1 MSAVAAAAA
10 ATMMHSAAEGYA
22 QPGHRPRLPQ
32 RDAPR
37 LRAPIKPAFNLV
49 GSLPWKSVMTTQQL
63 QMHPLPDH
71 FYPYQAHQGPPPHLA
86 GSHPQA
92 LTQQQQQQMPDE
104 WLAAAM
110 NPSQSQQQALFLQ
123 DHRHYRQDVEA
134 HPLTPTSAY
143 SSSDLP
149 PHPVHRRSGA
159 SPPMIKYES
168 PSLHVNQ
175 LPLLPE

>member
-1 MSAVAAAAA
+1 M
-10 ATMMHSAAEGYA
+10 
-22 QPGHRPRLPQ
+22 QPGHRPHLPQ
-32 RDAPR
+32 QEAPPP
-37 LRAPIKPAFNLV
+37 RAQSTSTGPNQVLNLV
-49 GSLPWKSVMTTQQL
+49 GSPSWNSVMTQQL

-92 LTQQQQQQMPDE
+92 LTQQQQMQEE

-110 NPSQSQQQALFLQ
+110 NPSQSHQQQALFLQ
-123 DHRHYRQDVEA
+123 DHRHYRQDGEA